1 MYYGCSPVDPIYM
14 QVLDLNTLE
23 ARTEVVACFNSDKE
37 NHGWERTGELNELSR
52 RPYIEGAW
60 MTAHQGKYY
69 LQYAAPGTEWKSYA
83 DGVYVGTSPAGPL
96 SEGRDMVVSLRPV
109 VRTIGKPRPIQF
121 LSGICLNAGYLSI
134 RPALIK
140 TAICLRTPI

>member
-1 MYYGCSPVDPIYM
+1 MLFRSSAPEKGEWEPVKEIWSYWDPAFYVEGDNLYMYYGCSPVDPIYM

-23 ARTEVVACFNSDKE
+23 AKTEVVACFNSDKE

-83 DGVYVGTSPAGPL
+83 DGVYVGTSPAGPFTYMENR
-96 SEGRDMVVSLRPV
+96 SG
-109 VRTIGKPRPIQF
+109 F
-121 LSGICLNAGYLSI
+121 L
-134 RPALIK
+134 
-140 TAICLRTPI
+140 